1 MAEHQDRPPL
11 HEGTG
16 KGTESTST
24 STAMPPPDATSASA
38 SAGTGASAGGG
49 SLGRRLLGM
58 RSGVAAA
65 RRRAIALLATLI
77 SLATMLLVAVL
88 AVHIVFVAFEAN
100 TSNEIVKTVGDWAD
114 DLAWQFRDIFQP
126 ENPKVSVAVNYGL
139 AAIVYLI
146 AGRIV
151 VGLVR
156 RLG

>member
-1 MAEHQDRPPL
+1 MAEHQDRPPP

-38 SAGTGASAGGG
+38 SAGTGAGGG